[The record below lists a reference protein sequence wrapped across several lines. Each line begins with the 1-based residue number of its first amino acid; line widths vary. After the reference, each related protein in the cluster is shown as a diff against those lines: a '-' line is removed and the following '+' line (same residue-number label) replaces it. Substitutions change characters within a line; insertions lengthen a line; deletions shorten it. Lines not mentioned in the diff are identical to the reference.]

1 MVSLGLL
8 ELPQNHRIIV
18 TIGVFIRGGHTHTHT
33 HEGPCENKTEE
44 EGNLQAK
51 ERSLKKQKKP
61 PKTKKPTPLPTPW
74 CLTSRLQN
82 CEQIKFCCLK
92 HSVCGGTLSWQ
103 LKQTNSDPTVNMFT
117 TLCLASRV
125 KPGEEILLELFWES
139 NYGLV
144 LLFAL
149 AARKMDVKLETKP

>member
-33 HEGPCENKTEE
+33 QEGPCENKTEE

-61 PKTKKPTPLPTPW
+61 PQNQKTNTSANTLMFDFQTP
-74 CLTSRLQN
+74 
-82 CEQIKFCCLK
+82 
-92 HSVCGGTLSWQ
+92 
-103 LKQTNSDPTVNMFT
+103 
-117 TLCLASRV
+117 
-125 KPGEEILLELFWES
+125 EL
-139 NYGLV
+139 
-144 LLFAL
+144 
-149 AARKMDVKLETKP
+149 